1 MRRGASGVVEFDAH
15 EAEVALV
22 AHLGS
27 FLEISNPD
35 AHGRV
40 DMVASGAMVKALRTA
55 AARALAAAVKEK
67 LPDTGTTG
75 GWKMMWGPS
84 LVDEVMAHREEPEM
98 RYYRARQVAKDIIR
112 RDCALA
118 EKKRSH
124 KRKKR

>member
-1 MRRGASGVVEFDAH
+1 MKRGALPGTVEYEPY

-40 DMVASGAMVKALRTA
+40 DMVASGAMLKALRTA

-75 GWKMMWGPS
+75 PEWKVTWFPD
-84 LVDEVMAHREEPEM
+84 VQVRTERHV
-98 RYYRARQVAKDIIR
+98 ARDVI